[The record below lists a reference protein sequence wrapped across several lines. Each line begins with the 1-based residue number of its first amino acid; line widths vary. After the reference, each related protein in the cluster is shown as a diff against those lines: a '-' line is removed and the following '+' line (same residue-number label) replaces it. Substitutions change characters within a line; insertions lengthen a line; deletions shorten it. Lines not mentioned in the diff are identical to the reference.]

1 MDRRTLIQTAA
12 SSATAA
18 ALTAFAAAASA
29 QPADP
34 HAHHHHGAAMNEELI
49 GSAIACL
56 STGEACLA
64 HCLVLLG
71 QGDKEMA
78 ACAQSVNQLLAI
90 CSALHKV
97 AIQQGSALKDLARVA
112 AKTCD
117 ECEKACRKH
126 ASKHAECKACA
137 DACADCVQQCKAA
150 MA

>member
-18 ALTAFAAAASA
+18 ALAAFASSASSQA
-29 QPADP
+29 NDP
-34 HAHHHHGAAMNEELI
+34 HAHHHHGGGMNESLI
-49 GSAIACL
+49 ASAVACL

-64 HCLVLLG
+64 HCLILLG
-71 QGDKEMA
+71 NGDKEMA

-90 CSALHKV
+90 CNALHKV

-137 DACADCVQQCKAA
+137 DACADCVQECKAA